1 MICFNFFSDIGAN
14 YTNPDKY
21 LSLTSLGLLSHVKS
35 ITYAPEKNQNYL
47 STSKANFKGIP
58 LIRINQVFDLHHP
71 MEKKSIVSYEVLIL
85 NSNDMS
91 VLKVVEILGNSTVSW
106 EDAVQQVVNEAS
118 KTIQNIKSVYV
129 QDMQAMIEDNKIV
142 QYRVNAKVTFAIMD
156 H

>member
-1 MICFNFFSDIGAN
+1 M
-14 YTNPDKY
+14 P
-21 LSLTSLGLLSHVKS
+21 
-35 ITYAPEKNQNYL
+35 
-47 STSKANFKGIP
+47 
-58 LIRINQVFDLHHP
+58 
-71 MEKKSIVSYEVLIL
+71 
-85 NSNDMS
+85 

-118 KTIQNIKSVYV
+118 RTIQNIKSVYV